1 MTGEIHEGQNPFL
14 TPEEAR
20 DPVRRLRGRLTAPVT
35 ILTAGGS
42 DDRAGL
48 TVSSLMA
55 SEGEPGRVHLLLGPT
70 ADLFDVIERSRRFV
84 LHILGSADRDL
95 SEIFADRRPNPGGPF
110 AGLAV
115 TQTDWGP
122 AIDRIPDRASCTLI
136 AVVEHG
142 YSVMVSAD
150 VDRVDVADLNDP
162 LVYFRGRYRRL
173 AE

>member
-14 TPEEAR
+14 TPEEDR

-35 ILTAGGS
+35 ILTTGGS

-55 SEGEPGRVHLLLGPT
+55 SEGEPGRVHVLLGPT
-70 ADLFDVIERSRRFV
+70 ADVFDPLEGSGRFV

-95 SEIFADRRPNPGGPF
+95 SEIFAGRRPNPGGVF

-115 TQTDWGP
+115 TQTEWGP
-122 AIDRIPDRASCTLI
+122 VIDRIRDRASCT
-136 AVVEHG
+136 VVAMAEHG
-142 YSVMVSAD
+142 YSALVSAD
-150 VDRVDVADLNDP
+150 VDRVVVADLDDP
-162 LVYFRGRYRRL
+162 LVYFRGRYRRITG
-173 AE
+173 